1 MIPSFINN
9 EEEIKYYHQYQLI
22 NKPKKE
28 INKFYNS
35 DIFHNSLM
43 CPCALHVNLTLE
55 ILNNTDGEYN
65 INGVKM
71 DEKTYIKTKKREII
85 NKVWRKYLFKNV
97 LFNPNI
103 Y

>member
-1 MIPSFINN
+1 MLVLLQ
-9 EEEIKYYHQYQLI
+9 KYYHQYQLI
-22 NKPKKE
+22 NKPKKQ

-35 DIFHNSLM
+35 DIFQNSLM
-43 CPCALHVNLTLE
+43 CPCALHVSLTLE
-55 ILNNTDGEYN
+55 ILHNTDEQYN

-71 DEKTYIKTKKREII
+71 DEKTYIKKKKIDII
-85 NKVWRKYLFKNV
+85 NKVWRKYLIKNV